1 MQTGAQYHQHILSSR
16 KDQLVRE
23 RFQKTALELLPE
35 GADVLDFGAG
45 TGIDAKVYA
54 ARGHRTLVYE
64 PSQAMREYLMQH
76 CHEEIGRQATVPVDL
91 PLSCKVQAVT
101 ANFAVLNH
109 FADHTLLFED
119 FSRVLG
125 PGGFVLASLLS
136 PYHFR
141 DARHG
146 WWRAN
151 LLNLLRRGH
160 YACAAESQIHRFAPR
175 VLERA
180 AAPHFRLE
188 GLMPRGLELAA
199 RQYMF
204 MLFRRV

>member
-1 MQTGAQYHQHILSSR
+1 MQTGAQYHQHILASR
-16 KDQLVRE
+16 KDQLARE
-23 RFQKTALELLPE
+23 SFQKAALALLPE

-54 ARGHRTLVYE
+54 AKGHRTFVHE
-64 PSQAMREYLMQH
+64 PSQAMREYMMQH
-76 CHEEIGRQATVPVDL
+76 CCEEIGRQTIVPVDL
-91 PLSCKVQAVT
+91 PLSRQVHGVT

-109 FADHTLLFED
+109 FADHTQLFED
-119 FSRVLG
+119 LSRAVG

-141 DARHG
+141 DVRHG

-151 LLNLLRRGH
+151 LFNLLWHGH
-160 YACAAESQIHRFAPR
+160 YPCAAESQIHRFAPR
-175 VLERA
+175 VLARA

-188 GLMPRGLELAA
+188 QLFPRGLELAL

-204 MLFRRV
+204 LLFRRI